1 MVRDQGKKH
10 GCAPI
15 GELRLKVSM
24 LKGLLRYIVLT
35 VSGKNELE
43 VVENGELLQED
54 NVVQEVVTSW
64 IDLND

>member
-1 MVRDQGKKH
+1 
-10 GCAPI
+10 
-15 GELRLKVSM
+15 M
-24 LKGLLRYIVLT
+24 LKGLLRYIVLA

-43 VVENGELLQED
+43 VVDDIREWVVENGELVQED

>member
-1 MVRDQGKKH
+1 
-10 GCAPI
+10 
-15 GELRLKVSM
+15 M